1 MAFNFRPNRASGP
14 GIQDWE
20 KMFYQGLENSFGS
33 PPSGEPMGNAIRR
46 LVNETQGA
54 KLPLMQFA
62 QPGPQ
67 QAADQPP
74 TFESRLDYYKNRW
87 RNMAPTATAFSP
99 NMSFD
104 GINKIGSAQEYEA
117 YMDQQAIRKAQAD
130 MDSFD
135 KIAMGRAAGG
145 DMAYWGDYTF
155 NVPGKFMDQ
164 RAFGF
169 GGSRPIFRTV

>member
-1 MAFNFRPNRASGP
+1 MIRNNYSGFSRPSNSDWTGMLYGAVNNSFSGP
-14 GIQDWE
+14 TSAEPAG
-20 KMFYQGLENSFGS
+20 NS
-33 PPSGEPMGNAIRR
+33 IRR

-67 QAADQPP
+67 QAAGPWP
-74 TFESRLDYYKNRW
+74 TFESRLEYYKNRW
-87 RNMAPTATAFSP
+87 RNMAPTATTFSP

-145 DMAYWGDYTF
+145 DKAYLGDYTF
-155 NVPGKFMDQ
+155 NVPGSFKDPLTY
-164 RAFGF
+164 GF
-169 GGSRPIFRTV
+169 IGSRPRSRTI